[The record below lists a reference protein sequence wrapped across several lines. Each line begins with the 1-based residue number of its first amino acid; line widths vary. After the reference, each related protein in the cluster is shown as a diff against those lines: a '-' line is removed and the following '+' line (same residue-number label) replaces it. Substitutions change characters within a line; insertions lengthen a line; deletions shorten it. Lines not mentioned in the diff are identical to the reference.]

1 VIRRL
6 WTRVWLI
13 AGAVSVRWK
22 VMGIVVGVIVLL
34 GGAVTYQLLLN
45 YERTLRDQLEGKGVA
60 MARSVAARGADL
72 VLTNQRYSL
81 YELAREVQR
90 SDEDVAYVFVADRD
104 GQPIVHTFGSGFPA
118 GLLGLDVRP
127 GPDGYQM
134 RRIGTEAGV
143 IQDVAV
149 PILDGRGGYVH
160 VGMSEHRIRTYV
172 NDNILASLL
181 ITGGVLF
188 VGWAGAYGLA
198 TVLTRPVEKLVEATE
213 AVGRGDFT
221 KRAPVWATDEI
232 GRLGEA
238 FNAMTDQLR
247 QSSEALLRRNRDLEA
262 LFTVAS
268 AANHSREAS
277 QAIDVALEQI
287 MDVLDADAAWLLLL
301 DDDAGR
307 LTPVAQRGL
316 PREVAGKLGP
326 LERHDCACLRAAGEG
341 PVAVV
346 RQGCAVLKGGG
357 AIGDERSRVACV
369 PLWSKGRPLG
379 VLNVLYDSSRELG
392 EAQTEL
398 LVAIAD
404 QVAVAVEHAR
414 LVEELREK
422 EAVRGQLLE
431 KVIAAQEEERK
442 RIARELHDE
451 TAQAL
456 TSLSVSLKGLE
467 MADLSED
474 VRKRLADIQSV
485 AADAVKAIHDLSFE
499 LRPSV
504 LDDAGLGPAIERY
517 VREFSARHGLPVDV
531 QIAGLRQR
539 LPAVVETALYRIAQ
553 EALTNVARHANAT
566 HASVLL
572 ERRDGVVLLV
582 VEDNGRGMSRRELA
596 ADSRDHLGIR
606 GMQER
611 ATLVGGTLTIES
623 SPGAGCSVYVE
634 VPLEEGADEQDPRPA
649 RR

>member
-1 VIRRL
+1 MIERL
-6 WTRVWLI
+6 WRRFWRF

-34 GGAVTYQLLLN
+34 GGAVTYQLLFN
-45 YERTLRDQLEGKGVA
+45 YERTLRDQLEAKGVA

-72 VLTNQRYSL
+72 ILTNQRYSL

-90 SDEDVAYVFVADRD
+90 SDEDVAYVFVADRE
-104 GQPIVHTFGSGFPA
+104 GNPVVHTFGSGFPA
-118 GLLGLDVRP
+118 GLLELESAP
-127 GPDGYQM
+127 GPEGYRM
-134 RRIGTEAGV
+134 RRLATEAGV
-143 IQDVAV
+143 IQDIAV

-160 VGMSEHRIRTYV
+160 VGMSERRIRTYV
-172 NDNILASLL
+172 NENIVVSVM
-181 ITGGVLF
+181 IIGGVLF
-188 VGWAGAYGLA
+188 LGSAGAYGLA
-198 TVLTRPVEKLVEATE
+198 TVLTRPVERLVDATE

-221 KRAPVWATDEI
+221 RRAPVWATDEI

-262 LFTVAS
+262 LFAVAS
-268 AANHSREAS
+268 AANHSREA
-277 QAIDVALEQI
+277 AEVMELALEQ
-287 MDVLDADAAWLLLL
+287 VTGALNANAAWLLLL
-301 DDDAGR
+301 DEDSGS
-307 LTPVAQRGL
+307 LTPVAQKGL
-316 PREVAGKLGP
+316 PEDLANALSPLDRRE
-326 LERHDCACLRAAGEG
+326 CACLRSAGGRPLAE
-341 PVAVV
+341 VV
-346 RQGCAVLKGGG
+346 QGCAVLK
-357 AIGDERSRVACV
+357 AHPALDAERARVACV
-369 PLWSKGRPLG
+369 PLRSKGRPLG
-379 VLNVLYDSSRELG
+379 VLNVLCDAGRELD
-392 EAQTEL
+392 EAETEL

-404 QVAVAVEHAR
+404 QVAVAVENAR

-422 EAVRGQLLE
+422 EALRGQLLE
-431 KVIAAQEEERK
+431 QVIAAQEEERK

-467 MADLSED
+467 ASGLPDE
-474 VRKRLADIQSV
+474 VRKRLADIQTV
-485 AADAVKAIHDLSFE
+485 AADAVRAVHDLSFE

-531 QIAGLRQR
+531 QITGLRER

-582 VEDNGRGMSRRELA
+582 VEDNGKGMSRRQLA
-596 ADSRDHLGIR
+596 ADSRDHLGIH

-623 SPGAGCSVYVE
+623 APGAGCSVYVE
-634 VPLEEGADEQDPRPA
+634 VPLEGASREQDSRSS